1 MTTSLTV
8 SLFIVPSDPV
18 NLLTHMQL
26 CSSEIPFDKAEW
38 EKVWIRLSAHL
49 QPFFW
54 PIGRILTIFDKKY
67 RILRVLFDCFAT
79 KQCLGMLWL
88 LLVSLSGSLPVS
100 LWLSMALCDSHSG
113 SLWLPLALT
122 YSLRLSLTLSG
133 SYWISP
139 CLSLA
144 L

>member
-8 SLFIVPSDPV
+8 SLFIAPSDPV
-18 NLLTHMQL
+18 NLLTLMQL

-49 QPFFW
+49 QPFFLAHRAYFNNFRQKI
-54 PIGRILTIFDKKY
+54 PYFDVSRQK
-67 RILRVLFDCFAT
+67 RVLFNCFAT
-79 KQCLGMLWL
+79 KQCLGMLKCEA
-88 LLVSLSGSLPVS
+88 SLFFA
-100 LWLSMALCDSHSG
+100 LSE
-113 SLWLPLALT
+113 
-122 YSLRLSLTLSG
+122 

-144 L
+144 LYGSL